1 MPSIDDIAVLTSEN
15 VRLTYSLAGLG
26 SRTAAYLI
34 DKAIIGLVVAGI
46 TLLFI
51 SFGMSFEALD
61 YMMGGSVAT
70 SFLMGLYIFV
80 VAIVF
85 WGYYFLFEWMNWGQ
99 TPGKQ
104 TMGIRVSMADGAPA
118 DLVACA
124 VRNVI
129 RFLDEVLAAFGITFL
144 LMIFTPR
151 FQRLGDLAAG
161 TVVVKRRKL
170 RFEEV
175 MSAAVS
181 AEKARAQLA
190 TEPAMQAVTLRI
202 DDAEINV
209 IAKFLE
215 RRDTLPLHVRTELGR
230 DLAGRLRSKMGADTG
245 TEMSDEDL
253 LMTALNQARKRAAG
267 GV

>member
-34 DKAIIGLVVAGI
+34 DKAIIGLVIAGA
-46 TLLFI
+46 TLIFI
-51 SFGMSFEALD
+51 MLGMTFQDLN
-61 YMMGGSVAT
+61 YMIGGSVAG
-70 SFLMGLYIFV
+70 SFLLSLYIFI
-80 VAIVF
+80 VAILF

-104 TMGIRVSMADGAPA
+104 MMGIRVSMADGAPA

-124 VRNVI
+124 ARNVI
-129 RFLDEVLAAFGITFL
+129 RFVDEILAGFGITFL

-161 TVVVKRRKL
+161 TVVVKRRRL

-175 MSAAVS
+175 MSAAVA
-181 AEKARAQLA
+181 AEKARARIPSEHAAGTL
-190 TEPAMQAVTLRI
+190 TLRI
-202 DDAEINV
+202 DDAEMNV
-209 IAKFLE
+209 IARFLE
-215 RRDTLPLHVRTELGR
+215 RREGLPHQVRIELGR
-230 DLAGRLRSKMGADTG
+230 DLAGRLRSRMGADAASD
-245 TEMSDEDL
+245 MSDEDL
-253 LMTALNQARKRAAG
+253 LETALNQARKRAG
-267 GV
+267 GIV